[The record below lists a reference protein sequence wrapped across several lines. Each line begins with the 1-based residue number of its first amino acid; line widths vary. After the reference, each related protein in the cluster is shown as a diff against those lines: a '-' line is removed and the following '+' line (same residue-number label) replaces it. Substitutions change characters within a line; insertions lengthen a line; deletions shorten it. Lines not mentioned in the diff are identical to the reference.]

1 MDESNSYF
9 KILFNLPVL
18 NATNFN
24 APVINLGEPVSRA
37 LDRLVRYNTGAV
49 IVVEDESPVGIV
61 TERDILDRVLRSER
75 DPDQTKI
82 DEVMS
87 YPIISIDST
96 KPIRDAIQLMRDN
109 DIRRLAVIEND
120 SLIGLTTERRLLNAA
135 HYTYLEQSRRIAA
148 GTVGITFDRPVV
160 AYMSSYPP
168 RECGIATFTED
179 LVDAIN
185 RQMALSPPVIIALND
200 RGGYYDYPMEV
211 KLQVDRD
218 ELDSFQSAAE
228 VVNDAGID
236 AVNIQHEYGLFGG
249 DWGENLISF
258 MEDVKKPIVTTLH
271 TILRDPPKKAED
283 VLREV
288 VRLSHRVIV
297 LARVGAKILEERYD
311 VFPDKVR
318 YIPHGCPNVPFVRSK
333 TAKEGLGLE
342 DRLVLSTFGLIS
354 RGKGIEYAIQSLP
367 EIVKD
372 HPQVLYL
379 VIGETHPEVRKHE
392 GESYRQSLLSLVDE
406 LGVQKNVRFVNKFLS
421 KSELIRFLQATDVYI
436 LPYPNPDQISSGTL
450 LYALCT
456 GKAIVSTP
464 FLHAEEVVG
473 QGAATRCEFKDPESL
488 SENVNALLDYDSLRY
503 KYEER
508 AYEYSREMIWPNVA
522 MRYVNE
528 FYKNLGM

>member
-218 ELDSFQSAAE
+218 ELDSFQSTAE

-258 MEDVKKPIVTTLH
+258 MEDVNKPIVTTLH

-288 VRLSHRVIV
+288 VRLSHRVI
-297 LARVGAKILEERYD
+297 E
-311 VFPDKVR
+311 
-318 YIPHGCPNVPFVRSK
+318 
-333 TAKEGLGLE
+333 
-342 DRLVLSTFGLIS
+342 
-354 RGKGIEYAIQSLP
+354 
-367 EIVKD
+367 
-372 HPQVLYL
+372 
-379 VIGETHPEVRKHE
+379 
-392 GESYRQSLLSLVDE
+392 
-406 LGVQKNVRFVNKFLS
+406 
-421 KSELIRFLQATDVYI
+421 
-436 LPYPNPDQISSGTL
+436 
-450 LYALCT
+450 
-456 GKAIVSTP
+456 
-464 FLHAEEVVG
+464 
-473 QGAATRCEFKDPESL
+473 
-488 SENVNALLDYDSLRY
+488 
-503 KYEER
+503 
-508 AYEYSREMIWPNVA
+508 
-522 MRYVNE
+522 
-528 FYKNLGM
+528 